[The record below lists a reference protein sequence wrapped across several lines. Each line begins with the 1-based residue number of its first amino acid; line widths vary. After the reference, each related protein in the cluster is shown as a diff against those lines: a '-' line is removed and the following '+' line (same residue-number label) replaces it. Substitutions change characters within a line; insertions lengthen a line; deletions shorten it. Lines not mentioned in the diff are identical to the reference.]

1 MKIFKSIDIGSIY
14 LTVYFNNLA
23 IAIFNEGLSFESF
36 SIIACRCFQDDS
48 INDIFLREEKNK
60 DLIDFLGEIY
70 LP

>member
-48 INDIFLREEKNK
+48 INDIF
-60 DLIDFLGEIY
+60 
-70 LP
+70 